1 MVSGP
6 KIFHKIKS
14 LTFDKIESIFDK
26 IESIFDKIES
36 LNILKTPSK

>member
-26 IESIFDKIES
+26 IES